1 MAGYVGRSMSV
12 NAMEAHNEGRKP
24 SSRITKQGKGV
35 LIMKR
40 ILCALLIVVCL
51 VSYAWSTAT
60 SGAEVKIFKPQD
72 LPNAFAENPSEA
84 RNQYMGKTVQ
94 IKGIVVDK
102 GMSRYM
108 TPYVELSESGKEPTP
123 ARCVLPYNGLPLWNR
138 REQLSDFEIG
148 QTVTFTGRVHVLYE
162 NLVLLKDS
170 MAAE

>member
-1 MAGYVGRSMSV
+1 MAGYIGRSMSV

-24 SSRITKQGKGV
+24 FSRITKQGKGV
-35 LIMKR
+35 HIMKR
-40 ILCALLIVVCL
+40 ILCAVLMVVCFA
-51 VSYAWSTAT
+51 SYAWSTAT
-60 SGAEVKIFKPQD
+60 SRAEEKIFAPQE
-72 LPNAFAENPSEA
+72 LPNAFAENPNEA

-108 TPYVELSESGKEPTP
+108 TPYVELSKSGKEPTP
-123 ARCVLPYNGLPLWNR
+123 ARCVLPYSGLSLWNR

-148 QTVTFTGRVHVLYE
+148 QTVTFSGRVHVLNE

-170 MAAE
+170 MAVE